1 MPKLFAAAAALA
13 LCACAS
19 MTPVVQDP
27 KRENVKVS
35 SVNGAPPPEGKIVCQ
50 LERPT
55 GSNIAER
62 VCRYVNQNDWSSARS
77 QDMMRQIQSKEM
89 CNDGGCPQPSSS
101 HR

>member
-1 MPKLFAAAAALA
+1 MSKLLAALCVTA
-13 LCACAS
+13 LCACAR

-35 SVNGAPPPEGKIVCQ
+35 SVNGAPAPEGKIICQ

-89 CNDGGCPQPSSS
+89 CNDGGCPTMSSS

>member
-1 MPKLFAAAAALA
+1 MPKLLAALSAMA
-13 LCACAS
+13 LCACAT
-19 MTPVVQDP
+19 TPVVQDP

-35 SVNGAPPPEGKIVCQ
+35 SVNGAPAPEGKILCR

-55 GSNIAER
+55 GSNIPER

-89 CNDGGCPQPSSS
+89 CNDGGCPQPGSS

>member
-1 MPKLFAAAAALA
+1 MTKLLAGLSVLA
-13 LCACAS
+13 LCACAGTS
-19 MTPVVQDP
+19 TVVQDP
-27 KRENVKVS
+27 KRENLKIS
-35 SVNGAPPPEGKIVCQ
+35 SVNGAPPPEGKILCQ

-62 VCRYVNQNDWSSARS
+62 VCRYVNQNDWSAARS
-77 QDMMRQIQSKEM
+77 QDTMRQLQTKEM

>member
-1 MPKLFAAAAALA
+1 MPKLLAALFVCA
-13 LCACAS
+13 LCACAGTS
-19 MTPVVQDP
+19 KVVQDP
-27 KRENVKVS
+27 KRENLKIS
-35 SVNGAPPPEGKIVCQ
+35 SVNGAPPPQGKILCQ

-89 CNDGGCPQPSSS
+89 CNDGGCPQMGSS